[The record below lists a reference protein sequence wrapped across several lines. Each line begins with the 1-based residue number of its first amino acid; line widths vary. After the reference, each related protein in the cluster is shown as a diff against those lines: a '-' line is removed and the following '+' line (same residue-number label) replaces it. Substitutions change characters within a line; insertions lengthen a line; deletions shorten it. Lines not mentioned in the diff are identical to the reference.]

1 MTENKPDN
9 ISFSDIRT
17 YAANLKSFYLE
28 LVLFFLNALK
38 KYWYILL
45 TGIVLGG
52 GLSYYKFENIK
63 PYFEGRAS
71 LTFSAF
77 NKKMFG
83 EMADK
88 LRGLSGSGSYKT
100 LSEKLNIQEADAKK
114 IIDIEALNIAGS
126 PLSDDITESKQ
137 PFYIRVKLADR
148 QIADTLLSCV
158 ENYFNNNPQVK
169 DQMVNNLSK
178 MKERLSFINEQMQKL
193 DSLRI
198 TYQFYLAHQNAN
210 SGSVINTF
218 NPVDL
223 FTAYEKLLATKTDIE
238 WGILNYKVVR
248 ILDPF
253 IINDSPVSLS
263 LSGLLIKYAGLG
275 LLISVML
282 SLLFFTFKKI

>member
-1 MTENKPDN
+1 MAENKPDY
-9 ISFSDIRT
+9 ISINDIKT

-28 LVLFFLNALK
+28 LVLFFIGALK

-52 GLSYYKFENIK
+52 GLAYYKFKNVK

-71 LTFSAF
+71 LTFSGF

-88 LRGLSGSGSYKT
+88 LRGLSSSRSYKT
-100 LSEKLNIQEADAKK
+100 LSEKLNIQETDAKK

-137 PFYIRVKLADR
+137 SFYIQVKLRDR
-148 QIADTLLSCV
+148 QIADTLLVCV

-169 DQMVNNLSK
+169 NQMVNNLSK
-178 MKERLSFINEQMQKL
+178 MKERLNFINEQMQKL
-193 DSLRI
+193 DSLKN
-198 TYQFYLAHQNAN
+198 TYQFYMAHQNAN
-210 SGSVINTF
+210 SGSIINTF

-223 FTAYEKLLATKTDIE
+223 FTASEKLLATKTDIE
-238 WGILNYKVVR
+238 WGILNYKTVR

-253 IINDSPVSLS
+253 ILNDFPVSPS
-263 LSGLLIKYAGLG
+263 LSGLLIKYACLG